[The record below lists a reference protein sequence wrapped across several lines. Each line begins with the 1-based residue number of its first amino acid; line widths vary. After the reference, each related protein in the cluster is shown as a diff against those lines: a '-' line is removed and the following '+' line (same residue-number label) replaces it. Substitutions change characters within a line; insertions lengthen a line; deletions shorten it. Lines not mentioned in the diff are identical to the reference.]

1 MPSVFCFGHTIYPHR
16 PIPGQCLVASSQIVH
31 VSDMVV
37 EAGKKLAPVLCEPF
51 HLSVSDQC
59 SLLFHPLHD
68 DNVSSLTVDKTWG
81 SSLGEHYI
89 HFIANPCGLPIP
101 ITRDA
106 AICAPLVTLVHIL
119 RYLDCPFP
127 QEPLIVARLV
137 AYLPLYN
144 SMLSETPGGRLAL
157 VFCVPPVL
165 PAPHW
170 TGSAHTQNSPF
181 SGLRF
186 RFRAYTLHLV
196 TPAYLPFRLAPSG
209 HYTSERLTRP
219 YSGKLLRFHGSFT
232 VGNIARLP
240 PSPVGGQ

>member
-1 MPSVFCFGHTIYPHR
+1 M
-16 PIPGQCLVASSQIVH
+16 
-31 VSDMVV
+31 
-37 EAGKKLAPVLCEPF
+37 
-51 HLSVSDQC
+51 
-59 SLLFHPLHD
+59 HD

-119 RYLDCPFP
+119 GYLDCPFP

-157 VFCVPPVL
+157 VFSVPPVS
-165 PAPHW
+165 PAPLG
-170 TGSAHTQNSPF
+170 TGSAHTQHSPF
-181 SGLRF
+181 SGLWF

-196 TPAYLPFRLAPSG
+196 TLAYLPLQLPPSG
-209 HYTSERLTRP
+209 HYTSERLTTP
-219 YSGKLLRFHGSFT
+219 YSGKLPAFAALSQLA
-232 VGNIARLP
+232 NIARLP
-240 PSPVGGQ
+240 GHPVLRESALSTQALTHNFATLQAL